1 MAASSRHEQQ
11 SDPVTVKPL
20 RRSVSCSGC
29 VAVIH
34 LLLLSFTK
42 KQRLLR
48 SRLTSPPRLM
58 NSSRCNA
65 RPPAAGLCVL
75 CVPAFGVCDQCLW
88 PGFFTP
94 SFNAAAASILCSA
107 VPVFVSDSCI
117 HMFLFIVG
125 DFLTAS
131 MDSPMSKQLSNSSA
145 TLHSPETG
153 EGVD

>member
-1 MAASSRHEQQ
+1 MAASSRREPQ
-11 SDPVTVKPL
+11 SDPVTVKHL

-29 VAVIH
+29 VAFIL

-75 CVPAFGVCDQCLW
+75 CVPALGVCDQCLW

-94 SFNAAAASILCSA
+94 SFNEAAASILCSA

-117 HMFLFIVG
+117 HIFLFIVD

-145 TLHSPETG
+145 ALHSPDRG
-153 EGVD
+153 EGVG

>member
-1 MAASSRHEQQ
+1 MAASSRHEPQ
-11 SDPVTVKPL
+11 SDPVTMKHL
-20 RRSVSCSGC
+20 RRSLSCSGC
-29 VAVIH
+29 VVVIH
-34 LLLLSFTK
+34 LLLLLSFTK

-48 SRLTSPPRLM
+48 SRLTSLPRLM

-75 CVPAFGVCDQCLW
+75 CVPALGVCDQCLW

-94 SFNAAAASILCSA
+94 SSNAAAASVLSSA
-107 VPVFVSDSCI
+107 VSVFMSDWRI
-117 HMFLFIVG
+117 HILFIVG

-145 TLHSPETG
+145 ALHSPERG